1 MPRVAACVAVL
12 RQPWQPL
19 EWWVCL
25 LVFFAPDLSFAGYLA
40 GPRIGASVYN
50 AVHIYGFG
58 AAILALGAMTA
69 MIGVLLNLLLGLSRV
84 LLAMGRRHDMPAAV
98 AAVRQRSPQPL
109 ADLPLSTLDRMSYG
123 VGVWRGVLDLREV
136 GREAPRRRLRRQ
148 RTAEDE

>member
-1 MPRVAACVAVL
+1 MPAAVRWQRAEGALVLVTCVAVL

-58 AAILALGAMTA
+58 AAILALGAM
-69 MIGVLLNLLLGLSRV
+69 M
-84 LLAMGRRHDMPAAV
+84 
-98 AAVRQRSPQPL
+98 
-109 ADLPLSTLDRMSYG
+109 DLPWITTLGFLWLAHAGFDRMFGYG
-123 VGVWRGVLDLREV
+123 LKLPTAFQDTHL
-136 GREAPRRRLRRQ
+136 GRIGR
-148 RTAEDE
+148 